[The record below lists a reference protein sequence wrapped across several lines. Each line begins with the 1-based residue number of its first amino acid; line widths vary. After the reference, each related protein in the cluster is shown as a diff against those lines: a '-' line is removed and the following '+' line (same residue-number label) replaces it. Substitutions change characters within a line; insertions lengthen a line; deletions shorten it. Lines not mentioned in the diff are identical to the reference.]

1 MIRPRTPLGCPGWLG
16 LPATAAGVVALF
28 GAYWDD
34 AWHTDTGRDD
44 FWIPPHLVLYA
55 GVFVAAACTVVWAL
69 LSWRR
74 AGGGV
79 RQLRQ
84 VLADPALLLA
94 AVGGFS
100 ALASAPVDDA
110 WHRLL
115 GRDAVLWSPPHL
127 LAVTATL
134 ALVVGLLAGLR
145 QTPSRAAAIARL
157 TGGAAVLGALQLPVL
172 EYDTDVPQFP
182 AVWYYPVAT
191 FGLAAGYLLVRDLL
205 VRFRAVLAAAAVY
218 TTLRII
224 IAVALVALG
233 NSSAMVPPLLAG
245 LLLLAPVQ
253 HRRALAQLVLL
264 GVATPTL
271 WWVSS
276 LPQSTV
282 TTVVPATEL
291 VAAVPLSVG
300 AALLAGVLHG
310 DLGPPRAAWPRR
322 DSASVSAALV
332 LLVVCA
338 ALVLS
343 AAPALAHDPGQG
355 PHVLRAQMT
364 VTHNGTKAIVTLAMP
379 VSCESISPIGAA
391 ARRAGT
397 EHRGP
402 LTLTQRAGRCVA
414 SGNVDVDQTGRWF
427 VYAELNREPF
437 PRAHR
442 AEAWVPVRPGT
453 TVSVERVVYAPAQ
466 PEARV
471 LLRDATGAGLLLAV
485 IGLLLAVMRQSRR
498 VADRRS

>member
-1 MIRPRTPLGCPGWLG
+1 M
-16 LPATAAGVVALF
+16 V
-28 GAYWDD
+28 
-34 AWHTDTGRDD
+34 
-44 FWIPPHLVLYA
+44 
-55 GVFVAAACTVVWAL
+55 
-69 LSWRR
+69 
-74 AGGGV
+74 
-79 RQLRQ
+79 
-84 VLADPALLLA
+84 
-94 AVGGFS
+94 
-100 ALASAPVDDA
+100 SAPVDDA

-127 LAVTATL
+127 LAVAATL
-134 ALVVGLLAGLR
+134 ALVVGLLAGLQ
-145 QTPSRAAAIARL
+145 QTASRSAAIARL
-157 TGGAAVLGALQLPVL
+157 VGGAAVLGALQLPVL

-191 FGLAAGYLLVRDLL
+191 LGLAVGYLLVRDLL
-205 VRFRAVLAAAAVY
+205 GRFRAVLAAAAVY
-218 TTLRII
+218 TTLRIL

-233 NSSAMVPPLLAG
+233 NSSTMVPPLLAC
-245 LLLLAPVQ
+245 LLLLAPLQ
-253 HRRALAQLVLL
+253 HLRALAQLVLL

-310 DLGPPRAAWPRR
+310 DLRPPRAAWSRR
-322 DSASVSAALV
+322 DSASASAALV
-332 LLVVCA
+332 LLLVCA
-338 ALVLS
+338 ALVLP

-355 PHVLRAQMT
+355 PRVLRAQMT
-364 VTHNGTKAIVTLAMP
+364 VTHNGTTATVTLALP
-379 VSCESISPIGAA
+379 VSCDSISPIGAV

-402 LTLTQRAGRCVA
+402 LTLTKQAGSCVA
-414 SGNVDVDQTGRWF
+414 SGDVHVDQAGRWF
-427 VYAELNREPF
+427 VYAELDREQSA
-437 PRAHR
+437 RADR
-442 AEAWVPVRPGT
+442 AEAWLPVRPGT

-466 PEARV
+466 PETRV

-485 IGLLLAVMRQSRR
+485 IGLLLTVMRLSRR